1 MDPVVECPYCGLNLS
16 ELPDHDLFS
25 CKMQAKSRAES
36 QVKAL
41 ERLYELQ
48 DLRPKEKE

>member
-1 MDPVVECPYCGLNLS
+1 MSVLRVGFPGAAR
-16 ELPDHDLFS
+16 HDLFS

-41 ERLYELQ
+41 ERLYELE